1 VAWPT
6 STAPAG
12 WLLLNGTTA
21 NRTTYADLFA
31 VIGTTYGNGDG
42 FSTFG
47 LPDLRGRVL
56 VTRDSGDTDFDALG
70 ETGGSKTHTLTESE
84 IPSHTHAISANQSA
98 TTTATGS
105 QNRLTALSAGTTGN
119 DDATSAA
126 TGGGGAHNNVQ
137 PYMVLNH
144 IIKT

>member
-1 VAWPT
+1 VT
-6 STAPAG
+6 
-12 WLLLNGTTA
+12 
-21 NRTTYADLFA
+21 
-31 VIGTTYGNGDG
+31 I
-42 FSTFG
+42 
-47 LPDLRGRVL
+47 
-56 VTRDSGDTDFDALG
+56 TRDSGDTDFDTLG
-70 ETGGSKTHTLTESE
+70 ETGGAKTHTLTESE

-126 TGGGGAHNNVQ
+126 TGGSGAHNNVQ